1 MSAEHTEYEE
11 FIKRQDESIMTTL
24 PQFTQGILMYGK
36 ETMNS
41 LLLLSGGS
49 AAALL
54 AFIGHLTTSG
64 MKESAKGLA
73 LPLCVFV
80 VAAIFAVGGMGFSY
94 LSQGKGYQAQLV
106 LLLGRDNKR
115 SELFWQWAYVWL
127 GLAVLCVFASFAGCL
142 GGVWLAYWAFMNL

>member
-24 PQFTQGILMYGK
+24 PQFTQGILTYGK

-54 AFIGHLTTSG
+54 A
-64 MKESAKGLA
+64 
-73 LPLCVFV
+73 
-80 VAAIFAVGGMGFSY
+80 
-94 LSQGKGYQAQLV
+94 
-106 LLLGRDNKR
+106 
-115 SELFWQWAYVWL
+115 
-127 GLAVLCVFASFAGCL
+127 
-142 GGVWLAYWAFMNL
+142 

>member
-36 ETMNS
+36 ETMKS

-80 VAAIFAVGGMGFSY
+80 VAAVFAVGGMGFSY

-106 LLLGRDNKR
+106 LLLSRDNKR
-115 SELFWQWAYVWL
+115 SDSVWREAYIWL
-127 GLAVLCVFASFAGCL
+127 GLAVLCVFASFVGCL
-142 GGVWLAYWAFMNL
+142 GGVWLAYQAFMSM

>member
-36 ETMNS
+36 ETMKS

-64 MKESAKGLA
+64 MKDSAKGLA

-80 VAAIFAVGGMGFSY
+80 VAAVFAVGGMGFSY

-106 LLLGRDNKR
+106 LLLSRDNKR
-115 SELFWQWAYVWL
+115 SDSVWREAYIWL
-127 GLAVLCVFASFAGCL
+127 GLAVLCVFASFVGCL
-142 GGVWLAYWAFMNL
+142 GGVWLAYQAFMSM